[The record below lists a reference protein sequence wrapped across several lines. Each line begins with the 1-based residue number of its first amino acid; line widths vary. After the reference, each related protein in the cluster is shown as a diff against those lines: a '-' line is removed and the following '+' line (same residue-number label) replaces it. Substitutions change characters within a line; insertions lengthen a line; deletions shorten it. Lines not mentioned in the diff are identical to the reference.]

1 MLAYCIRRF
10 LQSLLVLIIV
20 TMCAFLLVRLA
31 PGNPA
36 RLILPDEATEEQV
49 RLMEIK
55 LGLDKPLPVQYW
67 NYIRDLLRG
76 DLGTSI
82 VYKQPASR
90 IIFARVPNTVILAV
104 STILVGCMLAIPL
117 GVIAGTH
124 RGSPVDLFSMLFALL
139 GQSMSTM
146 WLGVL
151 LIWVFA
157 VRLRMLP
164 AMGTGG
170 WEYLVLP
177 VLSMAY
183 PMSATTTRIARSG
196 MVDTLSED
204 YVVALYAKGVSRME
218 MYSKYALRN
227 AMIPVST
234 MLGLNLGIFLAG
246 SVVTETIFG
255 WAGMGQLMNQSVL
268 TRDYPM
274 VQSLLLI
281 SAIMFTVINFIVDI
295 VNSFIDPRLSIN

>member
-1 MLAYCIRRF
+1 MLAYLIRRF
-10 LQSLLVLIIV
+10 FQTLLVLVIV
-20 TMCAFLLVRLA
+20 TVCAFLLVRLA

-36 RLILPDEATEEQV
+36 KLILPEEATEEQV
-49 RLMEIK
+49 KLMEVK
-55 LGLDKPLPVQYW
+55 LGLDKPLPIQYW
-67 NYIRDLLRG
+67 NYVMGVLQG
-76 DLGTSI
+76 DLGQSI
-82 VYKQPASR
+82 VYKQPAAR
-90 IIFARVPNTVILAV
+90 IIFARVPNTVMLAIA
-104 STILVGCMLAIPL
+104 TILVGCMLAIPL
-117 GVIAGTH
+117 GIVAGTH
-124 RGSPVDLFSMLFALL
+124 RGSAIDLFSMLFALL

-146 WLGVL
+146 WLGIL
-151 LIWVFA
+151 LIWIFA
-157 VRLRMLP
+157 VNLKLLP

-170 WEYLVLP
+170 LEYLILP

-204 YVVALYAKGVSRME
+204 YVVATYAKGVSRYQ
-218 MYSKYALRN
+218 MYTKYALRN

-246 SVVTETIFG
+246 SVVTETVFG

-268 TRDYPM
+268 SRDYPM

-281 SAIMFTVINFIVDI
+281 SAFMFTVINFIVDI
-295 VNSFIDPRLSIN
+295 VNSFIDPRLSVS

>member
-1 MLAYCIRRF
+1 MQTYFVRRF
-10 LQSLLVLIIV
+10 LQSLLVLVIV
-20 TMCAFLLVRLA
+20 TVCAFLLVRLA

-36 RLILPDEATEEQV
+36 KLILPEEATEEQI
-49 RLMEIK
+49 RLMEIQ

-67 NYIRDLLRG
+67 NYIKGVLQG

-90 IIFARVPNTVILAV
+90 IIFARVPNTVLLAV
-104 STILVGCMLAIPL
+104 GTILVGCMLAIPL
-117 GVIAGTH
+117 GIIAGTH
-124 RGSPVDLFSMLFALL
+124 RGSAIDLFSMLFALL
-139 GQSMSTM
+139 GQSMATM
-146 WLGVL
+146 WLGIL

-157 VRLRMLP
+157 VRLKVLP

-170 WEYLVLP
+170 FEYLLLP

-204 YVVALYAKGVSRME
+204 YVVATYAKGVGRFE
-218 MYSKYALRN
+218 MYTKYAFRN

-268 TRDYPM
+268 SRDYPM

-295 VNSFIDPRLSIN
+295 INSFIDPRLSMN

>member
-1 MLAYCIRRF
+1 MKAFFIRRF
-10 LQSLLVLIIV
+10 FHSLLVLLIV
-20 TMCAFLLVRLA
+20 TLCAFLLVRLA

-36 RLILPDEATEEQV
+36 KLILPEEATEEQI

-67 NYIRDLLRG
+67 NYIKGVIQG
-76 DLGTSI
+76 DLGMSI
-82 VYKQPASR
+82 VYKQPAAR
-90 IIFARVPNTVILAV
+90 IIFARVPNTVLLAI

-117 GVIAGTH
+117 GIIAGTH
-124 RGSPVDLFSMLFALL
+124 RGSAIDLFSMLFALL

-157 VRLRMLP
+157 VNLKMLP

-170 WEYLVLP
+170 LQYLILP

-196 MVDTLSED
+196 MIDTLSED
-204 YVVALYAKGVSRME
+204 YVVATYAKGVGRYE
-218 MYSKYALRN
+218 MYTKYALRN

-246 SVVTETIFG
+246 SVVTETVFG

-281 SAIMFTVINFIVDI
+281 SAIMFTGINLIVDI
-295 VNSFIDPRLSIN
+295 VNSFIDPRLSMN

>member
-1 MLAYCIRRF
+1 MLAYSIRRF
-10 LQSLLVLIIV
+10 WQSLLVLIIV

-67 NYIRDLLRG
+67 NYIMDLLRG

-90 IIFARVPNTVILAV
+90 IIFARVPNTVLLAL
-104 STILVGCMLAIPL
+104 STIFVGCMLAIPL

-281 SAIMFTVINFIVDI
+281 SAIMFTVINLIVDI
-295 VNSFIDPRLSIN
+295 INSFIDPRLSIN